1 MVTIKDE
8 QNKRNRYLIVFIRP
22 NLSEQKPAGIG
33 AMVFV
38 KAITDVRSELMFDFS
53 QTRPYFV
60 DIVSFIR
67 RLSKV

>member
-1 MVTIKDE
+1 MVTINDK
-8 QNKRNRYLIVFIRP
+8 QNKRKRYLIVFIRP

-38 KAITDVRSELMFDFS
+38 KAINEVSSELRFDFW

-60 DIVSFIR
+60 DIVSVIR